1 MISLKD
7 YAKNK
12 NVSYEAVRKQVHRY
26 KNELEGHIHKV
37 NRTQYLDDEAVAFLD
52 SKRTES
58 PVILLQMDK
67 DEEIQ
72 RLSDENKALLV
83 QIAQIQNEL
92 IQTRKAL
99 PISISSLFQSRK
111 AIKEDFQPRT
121 ALLELSGIWDTKE
134 KTASCSG
141 VQQRSRH
148 VKRS

>member
-12 NVSYEAVRKQVHRY
+12 NVSYEAVRKQVKRY
-26 KNELEGHIHKV
+26 KTELEGHIHKV

-92 IQTRKAL
+92 IQTQKAL
-99 PISISSLFQSRK
+99 SAEKDSVKQLQAEKI
-111 AIKEDFQPRT
+111 
-121 ALLELSGIWDTKE
+121 ALLEAKQEADQAPKPWWKFW
-134 KTASCSG
+134 
-141 VQQRSRH
+141 
-148 VKRS
+148 